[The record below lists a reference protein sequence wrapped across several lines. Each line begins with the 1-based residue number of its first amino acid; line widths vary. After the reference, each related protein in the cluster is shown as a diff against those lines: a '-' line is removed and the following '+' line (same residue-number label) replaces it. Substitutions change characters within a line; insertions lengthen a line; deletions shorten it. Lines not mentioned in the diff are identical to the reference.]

1 MKRILAFTIFLH
13 LAALLLILPPS
24 FAFASE
30 AAARVE
36 WQYRDNA
43 FGSHPTDV
51 QLLENGNILMVF
63 NGFNVPSIREINRA
77 GEIVWRYDGVQAAS
91 ARRLPNGN
99 TLVAVSGAP
108 GYPHWPQVI
117 EIYPSGETTLR
128 YRLPQRSQ
136 LPTCA
141 IPLQN
146 GSILVTL
153 RDRALIVNERGE
165 ARTLISGTKLSL
177 TPPVGSNTLR
187 LWHLVTARETP
198 TGNIILV
205 DKGIRGRV
213 PGQVLEVT
221 PQGQLLR
228 HFGAPGYPLNRP
240 VDALR
245 REDGTTN
252 ILDLGDYTLHR
263 FDPAG
268 QLIESL
274 TYRPVISQLPVLN
287 QWRGW
292 LQPNNYFLL
301 SLLYTNNQSLVVEIN
316 DKLPVILLNGQAIL
330 PKGSAYMVEGH
341 LLVPLRPVLEAL
353 QVSLHRDET
362 DGSWILIRQ
371 ARRVILQTGSTT
383 YSIDGMPR
391 ILPLPPRLVD
401 GSLFIPLTLLRD
413 AFDITIRWDGSNR
426 TAEILP

>member
-1 MKRILAFTIFLH
+1 MKRILSYTIFL
-13 LAALLLILPPS
+13 LLVAALIILPPS

-51 QLLENGNILMVF
+51 QLLENGNILMVL
-63 NGFNVPSIREINRA
+63 NGFNAPGIREINRA

-99 TLVAVSGAP
+99 TLIAVSGAP
-108 GYPHWPQVI
+108 GYPHFPQVMKI
-117 EIYPSGETTLR
+117 CPSGETTWR
-128 YRLPQRSQ
+128 YRLAERSQ

-141 IPLQN
+141 IPLQD
-146 GSILVTL
+146 GSVLVTL

-165 ARTLISGTKLSL
+165 ARTLISGAKLSL
-177 TPPVGSNTLR
+177 TPPVAINTLR

-221 PQGQLLR
+221 PQGQLIR

-245 REDGTTN
+245 MEDGTTN

-268 QLIESL
+268 QLMESL
-274 TYRPVISQLPVLN
+274 TYRPVISELPVLN

-316 DKLPVILLNGQAIL
+316 DKLPVIQLNGQAIL
-330 PKGSAYMVEGH
+330 PKGSAFMVEGY

-353 QVSLHRDET
+353 EGSLHRDEM

-371 ARRVILQTGSTT
+371 ARRVILQTGSTV
-383 YSIDGMPR
+383 YSMDGMPR
-391 ILPLPPRLVD
+391 TLPLPPRLVD
-401 GSLFIPLTLLRD
+401 DSLFIPLTLLRD
-413 AFDITIRWDGSNR
+413 AFDITIKWDGSSR
-426 TAEILP
+426 TADILP